1 MSARRPLV
9 ALVLAAAA
17 LAGCQP
23 GDGDGDLVLAG
34 ALEARTVEV
43 GSLVGGRVARVAVE
57 EGAEVAAGDLLVE
70 LETDLVDRELDGARG
85 RAAAA
90 EARAAAAAARLAEAE
105 AGPRVEA
112 VERARIAWEATKTDL
127 RRMQALHTDGVV
139 DRARLDAALVAE
151 ASARQTL
158 EEAERGTRREA
169 IDAARATLATERATL
184 EAARADVAY
193 LERRRQ
199 ELRIVAP
206 AAGRVEAFDL
216 RPGDLVAANQPV
228 AALLEAGE
236 LWVRVYVPEPSLGRV
251 AVGQPVAVAVDS
263 FPGRR
268 FGGRIVEIRHQAE
281 YLPRNVQTLDQRSDQ
296 VFAVK
301 VALDAAGELRPGMA
315 AFVTVAA
322 PAGGA

>member
-127 RRMQALHTDGVV
+127 RRMQALHADGVV

-169 IDAARATLATERATL
+169 IDAARATFATERATL